1 MFISFLPLN
10 RFRIYSKR
18 SLVAKLI
25 RSNSQAVWELYLI
38 RAIATHYSETERY
51 RAYILISQSSDFNGS
66 ITCETK
72 QPYRIHVGIL
82 PFFQPSFC
90 GIENSLHCLKFD
102 GEQLKPHKL
111 CIHHRIGTDEDD
123 VIAPLSVIQ
132 SPILHLIIIS
142 SIYSY
147 HFKLEI
153 DVDWWWRRIPS
164 LNQHLDI
171 NTHIRLEII
180 LDFSLCERFKRPIL
194 FLFTVNFIYLFN
206 QGAHSTF
213 ILNSYS
219 LFDCFF
225 ERITVDKMNT

>member
-1 MFISFLPLN
+1 MRNETTI
-10 RFRIYSKR
+10 
-18 SLVAKLI
+18 
-25 RSNSQAVWELYLI
+25 SNSRWDFAIFPAFILWHRKFITLFGLVCLLARI
-38 RAIATHYSETERY
+38 RKIRQIF
-51 RAYILISQSSDFNGS
+51 R
-66 ITCETK
+66 
-72 QPYRIHVGIL
+72 
-82 PFFQPSFC
+82 
-90 GIENSLHCLKFD
+90 LKFD

-194 FLFTVNFIYLFN
+194 FLFL
-206 QGAHSTF
+206 
-213 ILNSYS
+213 L
-219 LFDCFF
+219 
-225 ERITVDKMNT
+225 